1 MCGSKQQSD
10 DQEKPCHLELLTEV
24 VEFEIYSN
32 RVVDV
37 YELRTSVFR
46 PSGTC
51 YLRIYLSA
59 GRVLFENISGISQS
73 CVNNAF
79 KFSRTSFYSRTSTW
93 IYQWAT

>member
-1 MCGSKQQSD
+1 MTGSKQHSD
-10 DQEKPCHLELLTEV
+10 DEEKPCHLELLTEV

-51 YLRIYLSA
+51 YLRI
-59 GRVLFENISGISQS
+59 LFI
-73 CVNNAF
+73 
-79 KFSRTSFYSRTSTW
+79 SRTRVIREHFW
-93 IYQWAT
+93 NFPKLC